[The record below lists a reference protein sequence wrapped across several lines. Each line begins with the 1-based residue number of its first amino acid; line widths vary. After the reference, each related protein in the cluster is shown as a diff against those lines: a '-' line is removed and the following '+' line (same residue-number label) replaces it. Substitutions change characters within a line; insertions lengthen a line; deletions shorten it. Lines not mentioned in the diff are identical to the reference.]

1 MTLHERSYALG
12 PLADSK
18 RLFQSAF
25 SRYKTCDQDGFCRP
39 DWEGLL
45 RLRRGQGW
53 RGGGERRRSLSRAFF
68 LRNEQTPSYLKN
80 VHTLTAV
87 RLSYPG
93 RTKATR
99 HEHKRRAVQQRAGLS
114 GEPILFPQVVRLSP
128 LRLHTLAHALRLSKI
143 LDAIGVRLFW
153 AAWA

>member
-18 RLFQSAF
+18 RLFQNAF

-53 RGGGERRRSLSRAFF
+53 RGGRERRRSLSRAFF
-68 LRNEQTPSYLKN
+68 LRNEQTPL
-80 VHTLTAV
+80 
-87 RLSYPG
+87 LSQG
-93 RTKATR
+93 RTYPDGSPVILPWPHKGQSTR
-99 HEHKRRAVQQRAGLS
+99 AQTARRSAES
-114 GEPILFPQVVRLSP
+114 GVE
-128 LRLHTLAHALRLSKI
+128 
-143 LDAIGVRLFW
+143 W
-153 AAWA
+153 